1 MVVMVSRAAAPD
13 PSDADGAVSGTR
25 ASPRALN
32 DAVPDAPILVECLNF
47 DCEVCGAF
55 YTVIE
60 QFRADYAGEINYVVR
75 SFLLPGHFNS
85 MNAALAFKAAA
96 QRGEFEEMYHR
107 LFETQAQW
115 GEQQVPHP
123 DLFRT
128 FAEHVGLGMDAY
140 DAAIAVPATQER
152 VKQDFDDGRY
162 LGMSGLRRSSS
173 TARSWNSHSSPTRW
187 MRPRGADESAPV
199 PWGYSPHPIRR
210 PSPVAT
216 RLCATDLR
224 PSWSIAG
231 GSWLRIE

>member
-107 LFETQAQW
+107 LP
-115 GEQQVPHP
+115 GV
-123 DLFRT
+123 
-128 FAEHVGLGMDAY
+128 
-140 DAAIAVPATQER
+140 
-152 VKQDFDDGRY
+152 
-162 LGMSGLRRSSS
+162 
-173 TARSWNSHSSPTRW
+173 
-187 MRPRGADESAPV
+187 PRGGGLSGP
-199 PWGYSPHPIRR
+199 RR
-210 PSPVAT
+210 RDRDGVSHRAMVSEN
-216 RLCATDLR
+216 DQ
-224 PSWSIAG
+224 
-231 GSWLRIE
+231 